1 MKQILLI
8 ILTVLAL
15 CATPA
20 KAQAEESVE
29 ETAVTAVQFEMELPY
44 VTDTACRYAAAEGV
58 NVREEPNTH
67 SRIVGQTLQNTEFEL
82 VLDLDGWSM
91 VTTCRGYAYIKSEYL
106 SETPVSYSREDLY
119 IMAHL
124 LAGEAQCYPDEEQ
137 IYVGSVVLN
146 RVAHKEFPNTIKDV
160 VFQSGQYACTWDG
173 NYDREPTEQNW
184 KNARIL
190 LEHGSILPS
199 CVIYQSGGEQGK
211 GVYLKTSY
219 HYYCY

>member
-8 ILTVLAL
+8 ILTVLDL
-15 CATPA
+15 SVTPA

-29 ETAVTAVQFEMELPY
+29 KTAVTAAQFEMKLPY

-58 NVREEPNTH
+58 NIREEPNTH

-160 VFQSGQYACTWDG
+160 VFQKGQYACTWDG

-190 LEHGSILPS
+190 LEHGSVLPS
-199 CVIYQSGGEQGK
+199 CVIYQSGGKQGK

>member
-1 MKQILLI
+1 M
-8 ILTVLAL
+8 
-15 CATPA
+15 
-20 KAQAEESVE
+20 AQAVMAPAHQTTGKKDVYKRQGRQENVG
-29 ETAVTAVQFEMELPY
+29 A
-44 VTDTACRYAAAEGV
+44 DHAALAGV
-58 NVREEPNTH
+58 VAA
-67 SRIVGQTLQNTEFEL
+67 FEL

-106 SETPVSYSREDLY
+106 SETPVSYSQEDLY

-160 VFQSGQYACTWDG
+160 VFQKGQYACTWDG

-190 LEHGSILPS
+190 LEHGSVLPS
-199 CVIYQSGGEQGK
+199 YVCLLY
-211 GVYLKTSY
+211 TSRWKSRTT
-219 HYYCY
+219 